1 LPADPATVVR
11 WGGTRNGVSL
21 FLRGVQEVVRSRKP
35 QVVTLALA
43 LLALLGLAAVAPA
56 ADEAVLAKANFDK
69 IKNGMTL
76 KEVEAILG
84 TADLLVKAPGKDEV
98 KGAGW
103 KAGKTKQIVVAF
115 NNQKVV
121 LKESYG
127 LE

>member
-1 LPADPATVVR
+1 M
-11 WGGTRNGVSL
+11 
-21 FLRGVQEVVRSRKP
+21 VRSPKP
-35 QVVTLALA
+35 QVVAPALV
-43 LLALLGLAAVAPA
+43 LLDLLGLAAAAPA
-56 ADEAVLAKANFDK
+56 ADEAVLTKANFEK
-69 IKNGMTL
+69 VKNGMTL

-84 TADLLVKAPGKDEV
+84 TADLLVKGPGKDEV

-121 LKESYG
+121 LKESTG

>member
-1 LPADPATVVR
+1 VVHSCKPR
-11 WGGTRNGVSL
+11 
-21 FLRGVQEVVRSRKP
+21 VV
-35 QVVTLALA
+35 ALVLV
-43 LLALLGLAAVAPA
+43 LLTLLGTATAAPA
-56 ADEAVLAKANFDK
+56 ADEAVLTKANFDK
-69 IKNGMTL
+69 VKNGMTL

-84 TADLLVKAPGKDEV
+84 TADTLVKFPGKDEV

-121 LKESYG
+121 LKESTG